1 MDRKAPSYDCIT
13 QNPAY
18 NIAST
23 ILSCKVYILIEIRTI
38 SSINNYY
45 IRRVKISASPLLVL
59 FFDGD
64 NNALTHSLVTNICE
78 YFLLPTIASLPPD
91 VSCNNESIFL
101 IPVTNSPCFLFN
113 SSKAVLNLIGDIDE
127 ICCLFC

>member
-38 SSINNYY
+38 SSINNYD
-45 IRRVKISASPLLVL
+45 IRRVKICASLLL
-59 FFDGD
+59 IFFDGDD

-78 YFLLPTIASLPPD
+78 YFLLPTTASLSPGA
-91 VSCNNESIFL
+91 SCNDESIFS
-101 IPVTNSPCFLFN
+101 IPVANSPCFLFN